1 MRQYFSAVFGVWSS
15 PRNDDE
21 LTPLRILFRPVAIPV
36 NSILVLTREIAMS
49 DQQFS
54 FNFPYIYFTKSTLIQ
69 SNLLTWYCQNDMY
82 I

>member
-1 MRQYFSAVFGVWSS
+1 MSAVIGVWIS

-21 LTPLRILFRPVAIPV
+21 LTPLRILFRRVAIAV
-36 NSILVLTREIAMS
+36 DSILVLTREIAMS

-54 FNFPYIYFTKSTLIQ
+54 FNFPYFTKSTLIQ
-69 SNLLTWYCQNDMY
+69 SNLLTWYCQTDMY